1 MTSDIT
7 ENMASPEATADA
19 SREAAPTVRPRGFAM
34 WSLGFFAV
42 SLLLSGV
49 AGLQILV
56 PELVAGVGFLTYGKL
71 LPVATN
77 MFVYGWLTIGLAGA
91 LLYVAGVESGRDLPR
106 SRATQLMLPL
116 MAVGVIV
123 GSVGIA
129 AGFSEGRLYLEYPLW
144 ADVFLLAGFVVLAAT
159 LGRMTSHGAVTGP
172 VRWYAN
178 CCKTPIGSTALQSNM
193 PFFGMLPRLLLGS
206 DDQARVDALLG
217 PPTTAFFADHAI
229 ARNKRDL
236 VNRGRMSALAIAA
249 LGRRLVVA
257 KLRGDHKRSPFVDP
271 ATGALRAEPV
281 LLTEAARAALYAK
294 V

>member
-1 MTSDIT
+1 
-7 ENMASPEATADA
+7 MAQDLELSCRCGEVKAVARRLSPGRGTRAVCYCRSCRAFAHFLECAEA
-19 SREAAPTVRPRGFAM
+19 
-34 WSLGFFAV
+34 SLDGHG
-42 SLLLSGV
+42 GV
-49 AGLQILV
+49 DL
-56 PELVAGVGFLTYGKL
+56 FLTSPAAIEFTHGVNNL
-71 LPVATN
+71 ACVR
-77 MFVYGWLTIGLAGA
+77 LT
-91 LLYVAGVESGRDLPR
+91 EK
-106 SRATQLMLPL
+106 
-116 MAVGVIV
+116 
-123 GSVGIA
+123 
-129 AGFSEGRLYLEYPLW
+129 
-144 ADVFLLAGFVVLAAT
+144 
-159 LGRMTSHGAVTGP
+159 GP

-217 PPTTAFFADHAI
+217 PPRTAFFADHAI